1 MHVFN
6 FSFEVLLVQ
15 QKQETSPKRKNFQL
29 AEDGWIVGLMGEEV
43 WECSG
48 GEREHGEFLD

>member
-15 QKQETSPKRKNFQL
+15 QKQETSPKRENFQL

-48 GEREHGEFLD
+48 GEKEHGEFLD